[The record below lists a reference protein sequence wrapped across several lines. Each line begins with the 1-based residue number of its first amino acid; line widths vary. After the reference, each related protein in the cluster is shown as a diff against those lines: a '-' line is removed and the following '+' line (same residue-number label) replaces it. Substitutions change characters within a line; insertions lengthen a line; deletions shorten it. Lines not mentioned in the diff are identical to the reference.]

1 MRFLFVSLVVLI
13 SGVLSSCKDNN
24 LENEI
29 GQKTTIKITK
39 IFDAGERVKG
49 EKIYASFEVENTG
62 RYPLVFGDIKGSC
75 SCTVAEKPEAP
86 ILPGRKGVI
95 KAVVDTD
102 KFDSGYKINK
112 GITVLANTTP
122 DNIIRLKIIGRI
134 K

>member
-39 IFDAGERVKG
+39 IFDAGESVKG

-62 RYPLVFGDIKGSC
+62 R
-75 SCTVAEKPEAP
+75 
-86 ILPGRKGVI
+86 
-95 KAVVDTD
+95 
-102 KFDSGYKINK
+102 
-112 GITVLANTTP
+112 
-122 DNIIRLKIIGRI
+122 
-134 K
+134 